1 MLFTNRHFWVSEWR
15 QDLVNDF
22 NCSERSSAGLWM
34 VCGNGGDWF
43 THVSNDIECKHWLVF
58 ANESVRQLSGNICRS
73 DDGLDTSHFPGF

>member
-1 MLFTNRHFWVSEWR
+1 
-15 QDLVNDF
+15 
-22 NCSERSSAGLWM
+22 M